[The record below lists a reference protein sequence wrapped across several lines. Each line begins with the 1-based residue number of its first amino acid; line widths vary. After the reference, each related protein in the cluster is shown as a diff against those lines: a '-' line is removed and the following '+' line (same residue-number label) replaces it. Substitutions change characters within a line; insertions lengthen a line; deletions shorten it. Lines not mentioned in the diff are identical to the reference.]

1 MIKNNNPISMA
12 ESQEYLEKDSPSM
25 IFVKKFTKLT
35 PQKAKELRKKLE
47 GLAIIKIND
56 FHISKII
63 DLMPEKN
70 EEISKILSDVGLDEN
85 ETKKILEVVKE
96 FD

>member
-1 MIKNNNPISMA
+1 MA
-12 ESQEYLEKDSPSM
+12 ESQEYLEKDSNAM
-25 IFVKKFTKLT
+25 IFIKKFTKLT

-47 GLAIIKIND
+47 ELAIIKIND

-63 DLMPEKN
+63 DVMPEKN
-70 EEISKILSDVGLDEN
+70 EEVNKILSDVGLDEN

-96 FD
+96 FN